1 MDLFRCLI
9 TIVGV
14 KLSIEIVSIL
24 ILRIFCSGIE
34 INKLEAIVFGH
45 ACGSF
50 FYFFGGGATRLPP
63 IIQALVVKL
72 ILFLGLMVRW
82 CLRLVALISFFLHLL
97 NDIAEDPDGLLGHS
111 IDSIQIQ
118 GWFIRMLAGL
128 FRGCKDSLDGPVVD
142 NHSVFLLRVCLIE
155 VEESC

>member
-1 MDLFRCLI
+1 
-9 TIVGV
+9 
-14 KLSIEIVSIL
+14 
-24 ILRIFCSGIE
+24 
-34 INKLEAIVFGH
+34 
-45 ACGSF
+45 
-50 FYFFGGGATRLPP
+50 
-63 IIQALVVKL
+63 
-72 ILFLGLMVRW
+72 MVRW